1 MRPNW
6 LRAQGIIVKYP
17 DSSGLKN
24 MRLRIQWFRVDGRRI
39 REKKKGLLN
48 SRTKT
53 TTRVKFDLKFFRVF
67 SENRYPGKLHRTL
80 ESPENLT
87 LLSSLKQVKPS
98 PDHNL
103 IKLVTFYNSF
113 PPLRLLILELEW
125 RRLSRFPAKMT
136 LAHGRAILKI
146 KKISFSY

>member
-1 MRPNW
+1 M
-6 LRAQGIIVKYP
+6 K
-17 DSSGLKN
+17 
-24 MRLRIQWFRVDGRRI
+24 
-39 REKKKGLLN
+39 KKKGLLN

-53 TTRVKFDLKFFRVF
+53 TTRMKFDLKFFRVF

-113 PPLRLLILELEW
+113 PPLRLLANTGTRMTTAITF
-125 RRLSRFPAKMT
+125 SRQNDA
-136 LAHGRAILKI
+136 GSRA
-146 KKISFSY
+146 SNTQD